1 MAPRRSPTS
10 LLPRRAQLADRV
22 GDLLPC
28 RASQVTRGRYVATGS
43 SGRELRPNRALC
55 ERPSRASSA
64 LWHIVARLISST
76 RRSTR
81 KWPLTCAFAW
91 ALQVSNLGPPPCK
104 GGSGQSRDLRKQLK
118 GPADQRI

>member
-43 SGRELRPNRALC
+43 SGRELRPNRALR

-64 LWHIVARLISST
+64 PVAYCGTPDLIDSSLDAKMAVELRVCVGAVRHRLM
-76 RRSTR
+76 
-81 KWPLTCAFAW
+81 LNG
-91 ALQVSNLGPPPCK
+91 L
-104 GGSGQSRDLRKQLK
+104 
-118 GPADQRI
+118 